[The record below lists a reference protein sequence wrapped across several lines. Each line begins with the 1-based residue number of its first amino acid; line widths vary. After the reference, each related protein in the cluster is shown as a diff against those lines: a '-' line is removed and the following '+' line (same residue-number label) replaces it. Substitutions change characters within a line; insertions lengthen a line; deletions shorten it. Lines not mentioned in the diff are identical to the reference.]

1 MTPAVRSRGAV
12 VVLGLLLATVL
23 AACASDDPA
32 PRSPPRL
39 RPPDPPSRRRAPPP
53 DRPAPN
59 PPEPVERSGFHGKI
73 DELPAGLAAEMRGT
87 TWHPGCPVPLD
98 GLRLLHFNYWGFGGN
113 VLRGPMVVNASV
125 AEDVLW
131 VFHRLYDA
139 RFPIK
144 RVSLSTPFHPKAFA
158 QHRRIDSNRSVTASF
173 NCRPVVTALGPEWRL
188 LAARLRARGRCQPA
202 AEPLRH
208 QRRLRPQPGGRAV
221 HRPEPRPRGH
231 DPRGGRGVPFVRG
244 DRLGVGRE
252 LERRQGLHALL
263 TNRLLTTTG
272 DHVGALRPT
281 SSGASFEQERG

>member
-1 MTPAVRSRGAV
+1 VTPAVRSRGGV

-32 PRSPPRL
+32 LPKPAK
-39 RPPDPPSRRRAPPP
+39 APPTGP
-53 DRPAPN
+53 TGTAPSPTIGPSGAEPA
-59 PPEPVERSGFHGKI
+59 EPVERSGFHGKI

-98 GLRLLHFNYWGFGGN
+98 DLRLLHFNYWGFGGN

-131 VFHRLYDA
+131 VFRRLYDA

-173 NCRPVVTALGPEWRL
+173 NCRPVVTALGPGGDFSQHAYG
-188 LAARLRARGRCQPA
+188 LAVDLNPLQNPYVTSDGFVRNRA
-202 AEPLRH
+202 AEPYTDRSRDLEGMIHEGDVVFRSFAAIGWEW
-208 QRRLRPQPGGRAV
+208 GG
-221 HRPEPRPRGH
+221 
-231 DPRGGRGVPFVRG
+231 
-244 DRLGVGRE
+244 
-252 LERRQGLHALL
+252 
-263 TNRLLTTTG
+263 NWTG
-272 DHVGALRPT
+272 DKDYMHFSLTGR
-281 SSGASFEQERG
+281 

>member
-1 MTPAVRSRGAV
+1 VTPAVRSRGGV

-23 AACASDDPA
+23 AGCASDDPA
-32 PRSPPRL
+32 LPNHAQTPPTGPTETAPSPTTG
-39 RPPDPPSRRRAPPP
+39 STGAE
-53 DRPAPN
+53 PA
-59 PPEPVERSGFHGKI
+59 EPIDRSGFHGKI

-158 QHRRIDSNRSVTASF
+158 RHRRIDSNRSVTASF
-173 NCRPVVTALGPEWRL
+173 NCRPVVTALGPGGEFSQHAYG
-188 LAARLRARGRCQPA
+188 LAVDLNPLQNPYITSDGFVRNRA
-202 AEPLRH
+202 AEPYTDRSRDLEGMIHEGDVVFRSFAAIGWGW
-208 QRRLRPQPGGRAV
+208 GGNWN
-221 HRPEPRPRGH
+221 
-231 DPRGGRGVPFVRG
+231 G
-244 DRLGVGRE
+244 DKDYMHFS
-252 LERRQGLHALL
+252 Q
-263 TNRLLTTTG
+263 
-272 DHVGALRPT
+272 
-281 SSGASFEQERG
+281 SGT